1 MPSRS
6 NGLCR
11 IVDSGPMSSF
21 VDKAGGGE
29 RVQGRSRGSSSC
41 SRQQPQHLQWR
52 HCIVASNGF
61 QSQSRHTN
69 LSSPRQHVECKSKQK
84 DRLVCE
90 RAPERGPQ
98 RKRAPETEGP
108 RERAPER
115 GPQREPRERAPA
127 RESPR
132 ERSPERGPQ
141 REGPRERESSREGAV
156 LEFWLGHPPQQRPQT
171 TTGFVLCNRKLVLRK
186 IQKSED
192 I

>member
-11 IVDSGPMSSF
+11 IVDSGLVSSCA
-21 VDKAGGGE
+21 DKAGGGRE
-29 RVQGRSRGSSSC
+29 SRAGAGAAAA
-41 SRQQPQHLQWR
+41 
-52 HCIVASNGF
+52 VAASNSSICSGGIALWPATVF
-61 QSQSRHTN
+61 KASRDTPICQAHGNISNANQSKRIGSCVREPQREG
-69 LSSPRQHVECKSKQK
+69 PR
-84 DRLVCE
+84 E
-90 RAPERGPQ
+90 RGPQRQRAPEREPQREGPRESPERGPQ
-98 RKRAPETEGP
+98 

-115 GPQREPRERAPA
+115 GPQREGPRERAP
-127 RESPR
+127 
-132 ERSPERGPQ
+132 
-141 REGPRERESSREGAV
+141 ERESSREGAV